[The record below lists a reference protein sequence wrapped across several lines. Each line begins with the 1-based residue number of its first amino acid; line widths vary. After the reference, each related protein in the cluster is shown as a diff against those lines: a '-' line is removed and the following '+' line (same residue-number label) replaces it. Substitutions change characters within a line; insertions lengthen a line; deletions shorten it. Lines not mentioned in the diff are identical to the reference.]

1 MPDFFNVVKVRHWLL
16 KLAESQDKVINTIN
30 YIFCSDEHL
39 LSINKEFLG
48 HDYYTDIIT
57 FPYKEYAELESDIFI
72 SLERVQ
78 ENAAKYDSSYEKEL
92 IRVLAHGLLHLC
104 GLKDKSQEDIAH
116 MREAE
121 EQAIQL
127 YYN

>member
-104 GLKDKSQEDIAH
+104 GLKDKSQEDIVH